1 MMAAEAVVI
10 DTGSYL
16 TKAGFAGEDVPRA
29 VFSSTVGSTPAIKDA
44 SGNSAGPS
52 LRYPIER
59 GIVVDWE
66 ALETLWRHM
75 FERELSIIPEEHP
88 VLIADRN
95 LEFREGDR
103 EKTIEIM
110 FETFHVP
117 AFYVALQP
125 LLSLYATG
133 KTTGV
138 VLESGDGITHSV
150 PIYEGYPL
158 SHAVCRLKLAGRDLT
173 DYLVLLLQARGY
185 QLSTTTERETT
196 RGIKEA
202 MCYVVENFEKEME
215 SSVSDPTLV
224 ERTYELPDGQVI
236 TLGNECYRVAETLFQ
251 PAFLGSEDEG
261 IHMLLLDSIAKC
273 DVCIRRD
280 MYMNVVISGGNT
292 LYPGITKRL
301 QAELKSLVHPM
312 QTIKIADPPNRL
324 HSPWIGGSILGS
336 LSVFGQIWI
345 PQKDYHETGPS
356 IVHQRCF

>member
-66 ALETLWRHM
+66 ALETLWR
-75 FERELSIIPEEHP
+75 
-88 VLIADRN
+88 N
-95 LEFREGDR
+95 
-103 EKTIEIM
+103 M

-312 QTIKIADPPNRL
+312 QTIKIAGPPNRL

-336 LSVFGQIWI
+336 LSVFGQIWM